1 MVSGDR
7 ITGEK
12 LCGDI
17 AMTQELIIG
26 LATESIKVLLMVAAP
41 MLIAGLAVG
50 IAISIF
56 QTATSI
62 QDQTLTFIPKIIA
75 VLLVLLISFPWVMQ
89 VMMEFTSKLFSNLH
103 TYIR

>member
-1 MVSGDR
+1 
-7 ITGEK
+7 
-12 LCGDI
+12 
-17 AMTQELIIG
+17 MTQELVIG

-62 QDQTLTFIPKIIA
+62 QDQTLTFIPKIVA
-75 VLLVLLISFPWVMQ
+75 VLLVLLISFPWVTQ
-89 VMMEFTSKLFSNLH
+89 VMIEFTTKLFSNLH
-103 TYIR
+103 TYVR